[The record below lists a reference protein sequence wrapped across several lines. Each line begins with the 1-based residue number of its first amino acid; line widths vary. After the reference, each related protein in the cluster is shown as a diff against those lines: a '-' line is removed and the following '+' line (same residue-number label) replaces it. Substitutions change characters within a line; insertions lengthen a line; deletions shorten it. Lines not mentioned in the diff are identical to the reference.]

1 MEKPEVEQSVST
13 ETRLPTNDP
22 VVYKELMVAFF
33 RALKNYAIYPFDH
46 VICRNAVTDFE
57 TKLGEVLSE
66 KDLFRIDVE
75 NNRLLHEGTLI
86 YQSVLREGD
95 LPHILFR
102 DGIQWIAFQ
111 SGIDTDEILRF
122 LEILHRNRHLK
133 EEAEGDIVTA
143 LWDAGLT
150 HLHYDAADVLWDAE
164 PLVDFGSLDLEVASG
179 ERKKSSSGSAES
191 PEPPGSEDFEDK
203 TSAANLQRGPMKEDA
218 VDEET
223 APAAP
228 SALESLQDPE
238 ELEKTGPPD
247 SDGDRKPS
255 GVAAFLETQGEVVS
269 IADPEIDRDLWRL
282 TEAEQNELRKM
293 VVEEENW
300 DSIDD
305 VLDVLVVILHEQ
317 QTEADYSTILE
328 FITEEF
334 QMTLEQLEF
343 QLAADL
349 LDNIRTLKRTYS
361 DPKHWAPPLIDRFF
375 HTISGPEVLNALGQ
389 FRSEPAKLSDDRLK
403 TMRRLLLHLHPRA
416 VHPLGLMLPGTTDPR
431 IQKVL
436 MEVIGSLANTD
447 PASLEKLLDNP
458 DEELVQQIVFI
469 LGHLKHP
476 DSVPLLTQM
485 LSHPSASI
493 RKRAMK
499 AVLSRGS
506 GALSR
511 LFPLIEDPSPEIRT
525 IILDLLSRRKSR
537 EAESLLLEYLS
548 DGRFKI
554 DEPLHVIACY
564 YTLGQ
569 CGSFQSIPF
578 LRARLLEKGWRGIIG
593 LEKPHERQG
602 AAMALMALKLE
613 TAEEILQ
620 QAARNRFAS
629 IRRAYENAFEALR

>member
-1 MEKPEVEQSVST
+1 MEKPEVEQSFSK
-13 ETRLPTNDP
+13 ETRLPAEDLL
-22 VVYKELMVAFF
+22 VYKELMVAFF
-33 RALKNYAIYPFDH
+33 RALKNYAIYPSDH

-57 TKLGEVLSE
+57 KKLGEVLSE
-66 KDLFRIDVE
+66 KDPFRIDVE
-75 NNRLLHEGTLI
+75 KDRLLHEGTPI
-86 YQSVLREGD
+86 YQSVNREGD
-95 LPHILFR
+95 LPNSLFR
-102 DGIQWIAFQ
+102 DGIQWIAFE
-111 SGIDTDEILRF
+111 SGIETDEILRF

-150 HLHYDAADVLWDAE
+150 HLHYDAADVLWDAD
-164 PLVDFGSLDLEVASG
+164 PLVDFGSLDLELSSG
-179 ERKKSSSGSAES
+179 EGKKSSFDLAGS
-191 PEPPGSEDFEDK
+191 PEPPEEEFEDK
-203 TSAANLQRGPMKEDA
+203 SSAANLTTGPMKEDPGDA
-218 VDEET
+218 EATPE
-223 APAAP
+223 APA
-228 SALESLQDPE
+228 ALESLQDPE
-238 ELEKTGPPD
+238 DLEKPGPPN
-247 SDGDRKPS
+247 SSEDRKPS

-269 IADPEIDRDLWRL
+269 IADPEVDRDLWKL
-282 TEAEQNELRKM
+282 TDAEQDELRKM
-293 VVEEENW
+293 VIEEENW

-305 VLDVLVVILHEQ
+305 VLDVLVVILQEQ
-317 QTEADYSTILE
+317 QSEADYSTILE

-349 LDNIRTLKRTYS
+349 LDNIQRLKRTYADS
-361 DPKHWAPPLIDRFF
+361 YHWAPPLIDRFF
-375 HTISGPEVLNALGQ
+375 RTISGPEVLNALDQ
-389 FRSEPAKLSDDRLK
+389 CRLEPTKLSDDRLK

-416 VHPLGLMLPGTTDPR
+416 VHPLGLMLPGMTDPR
-431 IQKVL
+431 IRKVL

-447 PASLEKLLDNP
+447 PASMEKLLDNP

-476 DSVPLLTQM
+476 DSVSLLTKM
-485 LSHPSASI
+485 LSHPSVSI

-506 GALSR
+506 GALSK
-511 LFPLIEDPSPEIRT
+511 LFPLIEDPSPEIRH
-525 IILDLLSRRKSR
+525 IILDLLSRRRSR

-564 YTLGQ
+564 YTLGR

-620 QAARNRFAS
+620 QAARNRFSS
-629 IRRAYENAFEALR
+629 IRKAYEKAFEALR

>member
-1 MEKPEVEQSVST
+1 MEKPEVEHSVSKQ
-13 ETRLPTNDP
+13 TRLPENDP
-22 VVYKELMVAFF
+22 HVYKELMVAFS
-33 RALKNYAIYPFDH
+33 RALKNYAIYPSDH
-46 VICRNAVTDFE
+46 VICRNAVADFE
-57 TKLGEVLSE
+57 KKLGGALSE

-75 NNRLLHEGTLI
+75 KDRLLHDGALI
-86 YQSVLREGD
+86 YQSTAREGD

-102 DGIQWIAFQ
+102 DGIQWIAFE
-111 SGIDTDEILRF
+111 SGIDTEEILRF
-122 LEILHRNRHLK
+122 LEILHRHRHLK
-133 EEAEGDIVTA
+133 EETEGDIVTA

-164 PLVDFGSLDLEVASG
+164 PLIDFGSLELEPPSG
-179 ERKKSSSGSAES
+179 ERKSFSSGSAGS
-191 PEPPGSEDFEDK
+191 PIMEEEKTEDPP
-203 TSAANLQRGPMKEDA
+203 SAADLQTGPMKEGTA
-218 VDEET
+218 DEEAAAE
-223 APAAP
+223 API
-228 SALESLQDPE
+228 ALEPLQDQE
-238 ELEKTGPPD
+238 TLGKSGQAD
-247 SDGDRKPS
+247 SDGDRKSS
-255 GVAAFLETQGEVVS
+255 GVAAYLETQGEVLS
-269 IADPEIDRDLWRL
+269 IAAPEIDRDLWKL

-293 VVEEENW
+293 VIEEENW

-305 VLDVLVVILHEQ
+305 VLDVLVVILQEQ
-317 QTEADYSTILE
+317 QTEADFSTILE

-334 QMTLEQLEF
+334 QMTLEELEF
-343 QLAADL
+343 QLAVDL
-349 LDNIRTLKRTYS
+349 LDTIEKLKRTYT
-361 DPKHWAPPLIDRFF
+361 DPEHWAPPLLDRFF
-375 HTISGPEVLNALGQ
+375 QTISGPEILDPLGQ
-389 FRSEPAKLSDDRLK
+389 CPSELAKLSDERLK

-416 VHPLGLMLPGTTDPR
+416 VHPLGLMLPGMSDPR
-431 IQKVL
+431 IRKVL

-447 PASLEKLLDNP
+447 PFSLEKLLENS

-476 DSVPLLTQM
+476 DSVPLLTNM
-485 LSHPSASI
+485 LSHSSASI
-493 RKRAMK
+493 RKQAMK

-506 GALSR
+506 GALPKI
-511 LFPLIEDPSPEIRT
+511 FPLIEDPSPEIRQ
-525 IILDLLSRRKSR
+525 IILELLSRRRSR

-578 LRARLLEKGWRGIIG
+578 LRARLLEKGWRGMIG

-620 QAARNRFAS
+620 QAARNRFPS